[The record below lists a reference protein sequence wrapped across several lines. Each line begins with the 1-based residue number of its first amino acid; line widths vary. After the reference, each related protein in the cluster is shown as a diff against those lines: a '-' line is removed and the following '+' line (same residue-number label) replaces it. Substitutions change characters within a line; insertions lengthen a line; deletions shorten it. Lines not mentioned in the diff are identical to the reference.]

1 MLNRILTGLYHFFWY
16 AFAFIILNAAV
27 LVTVVRLALPEIGS
41 YNNEIQS
48 WVSKQMEHPVVI
60 EGINAEWQG
69 WTPNL
74 YLENIDLYTQDN
86 SSLITKLDSAHIGID
101 LIASIRAREIIPSYL
116 SVSGLDL
123 SISRRHD
130 GSLSISS
137 DNDPDFNTDSTKSSA
152 LSGWLLKQKHIILEK
167 ASVAWHDEKSP
178 RKETQFSDVKIQ
190 LKTDNQRVQIEA
202 DVSLPKQLGQTLS
215 VKMDVYGNILT
226 PEWSG
231 SIYIETE
238 KFNPTD
244 LLNDFQIKSIG
255 GIANIKL
262 WTSWKQSRLIDFNS
276 ELNYSSFLLTA
287 ENYKLPV
294 NNVTLSLFG
303 ERSQNKDWLLNITID
318 ELQTANKIWPESNHQ
333 LLIEKDAND
342 NNQYDGYFSY
352 LNLEEVL
359 PFIIA
364 TNVIPKNI
372 KDVFE
377 RHTLKGELIDLNIS
391 YQPVSK
397 ENNPFLFKTAFNNLE
412 FISADEN
419 HSISGLKGSLTAHSE
434 KINIQLNSSTP
445 KIKVGSL
452 YEDPL
457 SFSDLNA
464 NLELINNE
472 TAELIIHKLNIAS
485 IDLSINTSGKIR
497 FDDKSPFVDMVMH
510 VDETSIENIPA
521 YLPRQTSPKLR
532 AWFNNALAGGKF
544 LSGDLLFH
552 GYLSDYPFDNAEG
565 HFKALINIEN
575 TTVEYNQK
583 WPAIDNFTAE
593 IILNNDDLSV
603 LSRSGY
609 IFDAKINDLSGE
621 IKNLSKGN
629 HLLNITGS
637 LNGHTSDAT
646 HFISQS
652 PLKEKHSLRESINNV
667 VGSFELDLKLD
678 IPLGKNNTNVEGL
691 VAFTGATIESN
702 IPGLGLEDVNGKVNF
717 TNHKVWGGDIDALYQ
732 GLPVTLTIPRIG
744 PDEPYS
750 EIYEISGIAD
760 KAFIV
765 NQLGSFFPSFNSVGK
780 SISTYFDGES
790 KWSLS
795 LKKSISDNNI
805 SNRDVE
811 LSSDLNGVEINLPYP
826 FGKSKEETRPL
837 ILSTRFTDVSIN
849 KINFNFDNTFFTDVS
864 IDNSKNLMVK
874 NILIGLGQQHGE
886 SPQTSDI
893 SIQGSL
899 EKLNLSEWID
909 IIAID
914 NIAQSQKNAS
924 HQTSGI
930 TGEFTIGELQI
941 INNNFNDVKIN
952 LNNPAEGWKV
962 SFDGS
967 EIKGHAQLIKTGN
980 NQNDKLLVELESLSL
995 HGSETENDS
1004 SQSEIDK
1011 IPELEVSIESFNYKD
1026 NQLGQLELQTNN
1038 VENGINISNLS
1049 ISKPGFNITAN
1060 GEWMRIDGIDRSEF
1074 YAKLES
1080 ESIETMLATFN
1091 YNSANIQE
1099 GQTTIEMNANW
1110 MDTPMSFSMEKIIGE
1125 LDMKIDKGQ
1134 FLDINPSAGR
1144 LFGLLSIQ
1152 TLPRRLA
1159 LDFTDLFKKG
1169 FAFDSISGSF
1179 NMDQGHAYTND
1190 LEMIGPA
1197 ANIIVSGRTG
1207 IVTEDYDQIA
1217 TITPK
1222 VSNSLPVASA
1232 LFGPIGVGVGAV
1244 IYLTG
1249 ELFKSIPEKI
1259 DQILRYQYSIKGSWD
1274 NPDIVKIKKGSKNG

>member
-86 SSLITKLDSAHIGID
+86 SSLITKLDTAHIGID
-101 LIASIRAREIIPSYL
+101 LIASIRAREIIPNYL

-137 DNDPDFNTDSTKSSA
+137 DDPDFNTDSNTSSA
-152 LSGWLLKQKHIILEK
+152 LSGWLLKQKYIILEK

-178 RKETQFSDVKIQ
+178 RKETQFSNVKIQ
-190 LKTDNQRVQIEA
+190 LKTDKQRLQIEA
-202 DVSLPKQLGQTLS
+202 EVSLPEQLGQTLS
-215 VKMDVYGNILT
+215 LKMDVNGNILT
-226 PEWSG
+226 PDWSG
-231 SIYIETE
+231 SVYIETE
-238 KFNPTD
+238 KFNPTG
-244 LLNDFQIKSIG
+244 LLNDFQIKSIDG
-255 GIANIKL
+255 LANIKL
-262 WTSWKQSRLIDFNS
+262 WTSWEQSRLIDFNS
-276 ELNYSSFLLTA
+276 ELDYSSFLLTTD
-287 ENYKLPV
+287 NYKLPV
-294 NNVTLSLFG
+294 NNVALSLFG
-303 ERSQNKDWLLNITID
+303 KRIQNKDWLLKINID
-318 ELQTANKIWPESNHQ
+318 EFQTANNFWPASKHQ
-333 LLIEKDAND
+333 LLIEKDLND
-342 NNQYDGYFSY
+342 NNQINGYFSY
-352 LNLEEVL
+352 LNLEETL
-359 PFIIA
+359 PFILA
-364 TNVIPKNI
+364 SNVIPDNI
-372 KDVFE
+372 KDVFQQQ
-377 RHTLKGELIDLNIS
+377 TIKGELINLSIS
-391 YQPVSK
+391 HQPSSK
-397 ENNPFLFKTAFNNLE
+397 ENSSIQFKTAFNKIELT
-412 FISADEN
+412 SADEK
-419 HSISGLKGSLTAHSE
+419 HSFSGLKGSLTANSE
-434 KINIQLNSSTP
+434 KINIQLDSSTF
-445 KIKVGSL
+445 KINVGSL

-464 NLELINNE
+464 NLEFNYSEI
-472 TAELIIHKLNIAS
+472 AELIIHNLDIAS
-485 IDLSINTSGKIR
+485 KGLSISSSGKIR
-497 FDDKSPFVDMVMH
+497 FDKKSPFVDMVMH

-521 YLPRQTSPKLR
+521 YLPKQTGPKLR
-532 AWFNNALAGGKF
+532 DWFNNALAGGKF

-552 GYLSDYPFDNAEG
+552 GYISDYPFDNAEG
-565 HFKALINIEN
+565 HFKTLINIEN
-575 TTVEYNQK
+575 TTIEYNEN

-593 IILNNDDLSV
+593 IILNNDDLTI

-609 IFDAKINDLSGE
+609 IFDAKINDFSGE
-621 IKNLSKGN
+621 INNLSKGN
-629 HLLNITGS
+629 HLLNVTGS
-637 LNGHTSDAT
+637 LTGHTSDAT
-646 HFISQS
+646 HFITQS
-652 PLKEKHSLRESINNV
+652 PLKENNSLRESINNV

-678 IPLGKNNTNVEGL
+678 IPLGEHKTNVEGL
-691 VAFTGATIESN
+691 VAFTDASIESN
-702 IPGLGLEDVNGKVNF
+702 IPGLGLENVNGKVNF
-717 TNHKVWGGDIDALYQ
+717 THQGAWANDIQALYH

-750 EIYEISGIAD
+750 ESYEISGLAS
-760 KAFIV
+760 KAFIM
-765 NQLGSFFPSFNSVGK
+765 NQLGSFFPSFNDMGK
-780 SISTYFDGES
+780 SMSTYFDGES
-790 KWSLS
+790 KWALS

-805 SNRDVE
+805 NNRVVE
-811 LSSDLNGVEINLPYP
+811 LSSDLNGVEVNLPYP
-826 FGKSKEETRPL
+826 FGKDKEETRPL
-837 ILSTRFTDVSIN
+837 TLSTILTGKSIN
-849 KINFNFDNTFFTDVS
+849 KINFNFDNLFFTDV
-864 IDNSKNLMVK
+864 IVDNSKNLMVK
-874 NILIGLGQQHGE
+874 NILVGLGNVHDE
-886 SPQTSDI
+886 SLQAGDI
-893 SIQGSL
+893 SIQGRL

-909 IIAID
+909 LIAID

-924 HQTSGI
+924 IQTKSI
-930 TGEFTIGELQI
+930 TGEFTIGELQVL
-941 INNNFNDVKIN
+941 NNNFNDVKIN
-952 LNNPAEGWKV
+952 LNNPTEGWKV

-967 EIKGHAQLIKTGN
+967 EIKGHAQLTKTGN
-980 NQNDKLLVELESLSL
+980 NQNDKLLVDLESLSL
-995 HGSETENDS
+995 HGSEAENNS

-1011 IPELEVSIESFNYKD
+1011 IPELDVNIGSFNYKD

-1049 ISKPGFNITAN
+1049 ITKSGFNITAN
-1060 GEWMRIDGIDRSEF
+1060 GEWMRIDGVDRSEF
-1074 YAKLES
+1074 YAQLES

-1110 MDTPMSFSMEKIIGE
+1110 MDTPMNFSMEKIIGE
-1125 LDMKIDKGQ
+1125 LVMKIDKGQ

-1249 ELFKSIPEKI
+1249 ELFKSIPDRI

>member
-27 LVTVVRLALPEIGS
+27 LVTVVRLALPEIDS
-41 YNNEIQS
+41 YKNEIQS
-48 WVSKQMEHPVVI
+48 WVSKQMEYPVVI

-74 YLENIDLYTQDN
+74 YLENIDLYTHDN

-101 LIASIRAREIIPSYL
+101 LIASIRAREIIPNYL

-123 SISRRHD
+123 SISRHHD

-137 DNDPDFNTDSTKSSA
+137 DNDPGFNTDSSKSSA
-152 LSGWLLKQKHIILEK
+152 ISGWLLKQKHIILEK
-167 ASVAWHDEKSP
+167 ASVSWHDKKSTI
-178 RKETQFSDVKIQ
+178 KEIQFSDVKIQ
-190 LKTDNQRVQIEA
+190 LKTDKRRVQIEA
-202 DVSLPKQLGQTLS
+202 NVSLPEQLGQTLS
-215 VKMDVYGNILT
+215 VKMDVNGNILT
-226 PEWSG
+226 PEWGG
-231 SIYIETE
+231 SVYIETE
-238 KFNPTD
+238 KFNPTG

-262 WTSWKQSRLIDFNS
+262 WTSWEQSRLIDFNS
-276 ELNYSSFLLTA
+276 ELKYSSFLLSTK
-287 ENYKLPV
+287 NHKLPV
-294 NNVTLSLFG
+294 NNAVLSLFG
-303 ERSQNKDWLLNITID
+303 ERSQNKDWLLNIKIS
-318 ELQTANKIWPESNHQ
+318 ELQTTNKIWPASNHQ

-342 NNQYDGYFSY
+342 NNQYDGYSSY

-359 PFIIA
+359 PFILA
-364 TNVIPKNI
+364 TNVIPDNI

-377 RHTLKGELIDLNIS
+377 QQTFKGELIDLNIN
-391 YQPVSK
+391 YQSVSK
-397 ENNPFLFKTAFNNLE
+397 ENSTIEFKTAFNNLE
-412 FISADEN
+412 LISADEN
-419 HSISGLKGSLTAHSE
+419 HSISGLKGTLTADSE
-434 KINIQLNSSTP
+434 KINIQLNNSTP
-445 KIKVGSL
+445 KIKVNSL

-464 NLELINNE
+464 NLELNYNE
-472 TAELIIHKLNIAS
+472 TAELIIHNLNIAS
-485 IDLSINTSGKIR
+485 IDLSINSSGKIR
-497 FDDKSPFVDMVMH
+497 FDKKSPYVDMVMH

-521 YLPRQTSPKLR
+521 YLPKQTGSELR

-565 HFKALINIEN
+565 NFKALINIEN
-575 TTVEYNQK
+575 TTLEYNEK

-593 IILNNDDLSV
+593 IILNNDDLTI

-609 IFDAKINDLSGE
+609 IFDAKIDDLSGV

-629 HLLNITGS
+629 HLLNVTGS
-637 LNGHTSDAT
+637 LSGHTSDAT
-646 HFISQS
+646 HFIIQS
-652 PLKEKHSLRESINNV
+652 PLKENNSLRESINNV

-678 IPLGKNNTNVEGL
+678 LPLGDHDTNVEGL
-691 VAFTGATIESN
+691 VAFTDATIESN
-702 IPGLGLEDVNGKVNF
+702 IPGLGLENVNGKVNF
-717 TNHKVWGGDIDALYQ
+717 TNNEVWASEIKALYH
-732 GLPVTLTIPRIG
+732 GLPVTLTIPRKG
-744 PDEPYS
+744 PDETFS
-750 EIYEISGIAD
+750 ETYEISGLAD

-765 NQLGSFFPSFNSVGK
+765 NQLGSFFPSFNNMGK
-780 SISTYFDGES
+780 SMSAYFDGES
-790 KWSLS
+790 KWVLS
-795 LKKSISDNNI
+795 LKNSISDNNI
-805 SNRDVE
+805 SDRVVE
-811 LSSDLNGVEINLPYP
+811 LSSDLNGVEVNLPYP
-826 FGKSKEETRPL
+826 FGKSKEESRPL
-837 ILSTRFTDVSIN
+837 TLSTRLTGKSIN
-849 KINFNFDNTFFTDVS
+849 KINFNFNNLLFTDVLV
-864 IDNSKNLMVK
+864 DNSKNLMIK
-874 NILIGLGQQHGE
+874 NILIGLGQKHDE
-886 SPQTSDI
+886 SPQASEI

-914 NIAQSQKNAS
+914 NIAQSQKNVS
-924 HQTSGI
+924 NQTRSI

-941 INNNFNDVKIN
+941 INNNFNDIKIN

-967 EIKGHAQLIKTGN
+967 EIKGHAQLVKVGN
-980 NQNDKLLVELESLSL
+980 NQIDKLLVKLESLSL

-1091 YNSANIQE
+1091 YDSANIQE
-1099 GQTTIEMNANW
+1099 GQTIIEMNANW
-1110 MDTPMSFSMEKIIGE
+1110 MDTPMNFSMEKITGE

-1159 LDFTDLFKKG
+1159 LDFTDLFNKG
-1169 FAFDSISGSF
+1169 FAFDSISGNF

-1190 LEMIGPA
+1190 LELIGPA

-1232 LFGPIGVGVGAV
+1232 LFGPIGIGVGAV

-1249 ELFKSIPEKI
+1249 ELFKSIPDKI

-1274 NPDIVKIKKGSKNG
+1274 NPDIVKIKKDSKSG

>member
-60 EGINAEWQG
+60 EGISAEWQG

-101 LIASIRAREIIPSYL
+101 LIASFRAREIIPNYL

-123 SISRRHD
+123 SISRRND

-137 DNDPDFNTDSTKSSA
+137 DNDPDFNTDSSKSSA
-152 LSGWLLKQKHIILEK
+152 ISGWLLKQKHIILEK
-167 ASVAWHDEKSP
+167 ASVTWHDENST

-190 LKTDNQRVQIEA
+190 LKTDKQRVQIEA

-215 VKMDVYGNILT
+215 VKMDVNGNILT
-226 PEWSG
+226 PDWSG
-231 SIYIETE
+231 SVYIETE

-262 WTSWKQSRLIDFNS
+262 WTSWEQSKLIDFNS
-276 ELNYSSFLLTA
+276 ELNYSSFLLTT

-294 NNVTLSLFG
+294 NNVALSLFG
-303 ERSQNKDWLLNITID
+303 ERIQNKDWLLHIKID
-318 ELQTANKIWPESNHQ
+318 ELQTANNFWPESNHQ
-333 LLIEKDAND
+333 LLIEKDSND
-342 NNQYDGYFSY
+342 NNQYDGYSSY

-359 PFIIA
+359 PFLIT
-364 TNVIPKNI
+364 TNVIPDNI

-377 RHTLKGELIDLNIS
+377 QQTIKGELIDLNINYPS
-391 YQPVSK
+391 DSK
-397 ENNPFLFKTAFNNLE
+397 DNNPIQFKTAFKNLE
-412 FISADEN
+412 FISSDES
-419 HSISGLKGSLTAHSE
+419 HFVSGLNGSLTTNSE

-464 NLELINNE
+464 NLELINSE
-472 TAELIIHKLNIAS
+472 TAELIIHNLNIAS
-485 IDLSINTSGKIR
+485 IDLSINSSGKIR
-497 FDDKSPFVDMVMH
+497 FDKKSPFVDMVMH

-521 YLPRQTSPKLR
+521 YLPKQTGPELR

-565 HFKALINIEN
+565 HFKTLINIEN
-575 TTVEYNQK
+575 TTLEYNKK

-593 IILNNDDLSV
+593 IILNNDDLTI
-603 LSRSGY
+603 LSSSGY
-609 IFDAKINDLSGE
+609 IFDAKIDDLSGE

-629 HLLNITGS
+629 HLLNVTGS
-637 LNGHTSDAT
+637 LNGHTSDVT
-646 HFISQS
+646 HFITQS
-652 PLKEKHSLRESINNV
+652 PLKENNSLRESISNV

-678 IPLGKNNTNVEGL
+678 IPLHEDDTNVEGL
-691 VAFTGATIESN
+691 VAFTDVTIESN
-702 IPGLGLEDVNGKVNF
+702 IPGLGLEKVNGKVNF
-717 TNHKVWGGDIDALYQ
+717 THQGAWATDIQALYQ
-732 GLPVTLTIPRIG
+732 GLPVMLTIPRIG
-744 PDEPYS
+744 PDEPHS
-750 EIYEISGIAD
+750 EAYEISGLAS
-760 KAFIV
+760 KAFIL
-765 NQLGSFFPSFNSVGK
+765 NQIGSFFPSFNNIGK
-780 SISTYFDGES
+780 SMSTYFDGES
-790 KWSLS
+790 KWTLS

-805 SNRDVE
+805 SNRVVE
-811 LSSDLNGVEINLPYP
+811 LSSDLNGVQTNLPYP

-837 ILSTRFTDVSIN
+837 TLSTRFTGESIN
-849 KINFNFDNTFFTDVS
+849 KINFNFDNLFFTDV
-864 IDNSKNLMVK
+864 IVDNSKNLMVK
-874 NILIGLGQQHGE
+874 NILIGLGKEHDE
-886 SPQTSDI
+886 SPQVSDI

-909 IIAID
+909 VIAID

-924 HQTSGI
+924 NQTRSI
-930 TGEFTIGELQI
+930 NGEFSIDELQI
-941 INNNFNDVKIN
+941 INNNFNNVKIN
-952 LNNPAEGWKV
+952 LNNPTEGWQV
-962 SFDGS
+962 FFDGS
-967 EIKGHAQLIKTGN
+967 EIKGHAQLTKVGN
-980 NQNDKLLVELESLSL
+980 NQKEKLLVELESLSL

-1011 IPELEVSIESFNYKD
+1011 IPELDVSIGSFNYKG
-1026 NQLGQLELQTNN
+1026 NQLGKLELQTNN

-1049 ISKPGFNITAN
+1049 ISKPGFSITAN
-1060 GEWMRIDGIDRSEF
+1060 GEWMRIDAIDRSEF
-1074 YAKLES
+1074 YAKLKS

-1091 YNSANIQE
+1091 YDSANIQE
-1099 GQTTIEMNANW
+1099 GETTIEMNANW
-1110 MDTPMSFSMEKIIGE
+1110 MDTPMNFSMEKIIGE

-1159 LDFTDLFKKG
+1159 LDFTDLFNKG
-1169 FAFDSISGSF
+1169 FAFDSISGNF

-1190 LEMIGPA
+1190 LELIGPA

-1207 IVTEDYDQIA
+1207 FVTEDYDQIA

-1232 LFGPIGVGVGAV
+1232 LFGPIGIGVGAV

-1249 ELFKSIPEKI
+1249 ELFKSIPDKI

-1274 NPDIVKIKKGSKNG
+1274 NPDIVKIKKDSKSG